1 MLEIVLALDIGKA
14 RTGLARSDA
23 LGIVIKA
30 LKTIDTKNIAQEI
43 IEIEKEFEIKKIII
57 GKPFNIE
64 KGNKDS
70 LVFIEK
76 TAKSL
81 QDIYPKI
88 EFIFVD
94 ERYTSKEA
102 EAVLNNKGVK
112 INKDNKSLLDMYS
125 AAIILEH
132 YWEEL
137 NLSSDEP

>member
-102 EAVLNNKGVK
+102 EAVLNNKGIK

>member
-43 IEIEKEFEIKKIII
+43 FEIEKEFEIKKIII

-81 QDIYPKI
+81 QELFPKI

-102 EAVLNNKGVK
+102 EAVLNNKGIK

>member
-43 IEIEKEFEIKKIII
+43 FEIEKEFEIKKIII

-102 EAVLNNKGVK
+102 EAVLNNKGIK

>member
-14 RTGLARSDA
+14 RTGIARSDA

-30 LKTIDTKNIAQEI
+30 LKTIDTKNIPKEI
-43 IEIEKEFEIKKIII
+43 NELEKEFEIKKIIV
-57 GKPFNIE
+57 GKPFNLE
-64 KGNKDS
+64 KGSKDT

-76 TAKSL
+76 TTKHL
-81 QDIYPKI
+81 QDLYPKI
-88 EFIFVD
+88 EFIFID

-137 NLSSDEP
+137 DIKQNQQ

>member
-81 QDIYPKI
+81 QELFPKF

-102 EAVLNNKGVK
+102 EAVLNNKGIK

>member
-14 RTGLARSDA
+14 RTGMARSDA

-30 LKTIDTKNIAQEI
+30 LKTIDTKNIQNEI
-43 IEIEKEFEIKKIII
+43 DEILTEYEIKKIII
-57 GKPFNIE
+57 GKPFNVE
-64 KGNKDS
+64 KGSKDT
-70 LVFIEK
+70 LEFIEK
-76 TAKSL
+76 LSKSL
-81 QDIYPKI
+81 QDLYPKI
-88 EFIFVD
+88 QFLFID

-102 EAVLNNKGVK
+102 KSVLDNKGIR

-137 NLSSDEP
+137 KTD

>member
-1 MLEIVLALDIGKA
+1 
-14 RTGLARSDA
+14 
-23 LGIVIKA
+23 
-30 LKTIDTKNIAQEI
+30 
-43 IEIEKEFEIKKIII
+43 
-57 GKPFNIE
+57 
-64 KGNKDS
+64 

-76 TAKSL
+76 TARSL
-81 QDIYPKI
+81 QDLYPKI
-88 EFIFVD
+88 EFIFID

-137 NLSSDEP
+137 DINQNQQ